1 MDVNGIVELINSV
14 GFPIIACVFMYMQ
27 VQKLNNIILELST
40 TLKAIDSRIDNIQ
53 DEIGKMGGPSNDK
66 KDWWIKIKV

>member
-1 MDVNGIVELINSV
+1 MDINSITELINSV
-14 GFPIIACVFMYMQ
+14 GFPIIACVFMYTQ

-53 DEIGKMGGPSNDK
+53 E
-66 KDWWIKIKV
+66 KIERGCNV

>member
-1 MDVNGIVELINSV
+1 MDINGIVELINSV

-53 DEIGKMGGPSNDK
+53 DEIGKMGGRHNDK
-66 KDWWIKIKV
+66 ED

>member
-1 MDVNGIVELINSV
+1 MDINGIVELINSV

-40 TLKAIDSRIDNIQ
+40 TLKAIDSRIDNMQ
-53 DEIGKMGGPSNDK
+53 DEIGKMGGLSNDK
-66 KDWWIKIKV
+66 RD

>member
-1 MDVNGIVELINSV
+1 MDINGLVELINSV

-40 TLKAIDSRIDNIQ
+40 TLKAIDNIIDNIQ
-53 DEIGKMGGPSNDK
+53 DEIGKMGGNNQ
-66 KDWWIKIKV
+66 

>member
-1 MDVNGIVELINSV
+1 MDVNGIVDLINSV

-40 TLKAIDSRIDNIQ
+40 TLKAIDSRIDIIQ

-66 KDWWIKIKV
+66 KD

>member
-53 DEIGKMGGPSNDK
+53 DEIGKMGGNK
-66 KDWWIKIKV
+66 E

>member
-1 MDVNGIVELINSV
+1 MDINGIVELINSV

-53 DEIGKMGGPSNDK
+53 DEIGKMGGVSNDK
-66 KDWWIKIKV
+66 KD

>member
-53 DEIGKMGGPSNDK
+53 DEIGKMGGSNQ
-66 KDWWIKIKV
+66 

>member
-1 MDVNGIVELINSV
+1 MDVNGIVDLINSV

-53 DEIGKMGGPSNDK
+53 DEIGKMGGSCNDK
-66 KDWWIKIKV
+66 KD

>member
-1 MDVNGIVELINSV
+1 MDVNGIVDLINSV

-53 DEIGKMGGPSNDK
+53 DEIGKMGGANQ
-66 KDWWIKIKV
+66 W

>member
-1 MDVNGIVELINSV
+1 MDVNGIVDLINSV

-53 DEIGKMGGPSNDK
+53 DEIGKMGGAK
-66 KDWWIKIKV
+66 QW

>member
-53 DEIGKMGGPSNDK
+53 DELGKMGGSSNDR
-66 KDWWIKIKV
+66 KD

>member
-1 MDVNGIVELINSV
+1 MDINGIVELINSV

-53 DEIGKMGGPSNDK
+53 DEIGKMGGTNQ
-66 KDWWIKIKV
+66 

>member
-53 DEIGKMGGPSNDK
+53 DEIVKMGGNNQ
-66 KDWWIKIKV
+66 

>member
-1 MDVNGIVELINSV
+1 MDINGIVDLINSV

-53 DEIGKMGGPSNDK
+53 DEIGKMGGSK
-66 KDWWIKIKV
+66 QC

>member
-53 DEIGKMGGPSNDK
+53 DEIGKMGGLNNDK
-66 KDWWIKIKV
+66 KD

>member
-1 MDVNGIVELINSV
+1 MDINGIVDLINSV

-53 DEIGKMGGPSNDK
+53 DEIIKIGGTSNDK
-66 KDWWIKIKV
+66 KDWWI

>member
-1 MDVNGIVELINSV
+1 MDINGIVELINSV

-53 DEIGKMGGPSNDK
+53 DEIGKMGGLGNDK
-66 KDWWIKIKV
+66 KD

>member
-1 MDVNGIVELINSV
+1 MDINGIVELINSV

-53 DEIGKMGGPSNDK
+53 DESGKMGGNN
-66 KDWWIKIKV
+66 

>member
-53 DEIGKMGGPSNDK
+53 DEIGKMGGPSNVK
-66 KDWWIKIKV
+66 KD

>member
-1 MDVNGIVELINSV
+1 MDINGIVELINSV

-53 DEIGKMGGPSNDK
+53 DEIGKMGGNNQ
-66 KDWWIKIKV
+66 

>member
-1 MDVNGIVELINSV
+1 MDVNGIVDLINSV

-53 DEIGKMGGPSNDK
+53 DEIGKMGGNNQ
-66 KDWWIKIKV
+66 

>member
-40 TLKAIDSRIDNIQ
+40 TLKAIDSRIGNIQ
-53 DEIGKMGGPSNDK
+53 DEIGKMGGNNQ
-66 KDWWIKIKV
+66 

>member
-1 MDVNGIVELINSV
+1 MELNDIMSLVNGV
-14 GFPIIACVFMYMQ
+14 GFPIVACVFMYMQ

-53 DEIGKMGGPSNDK
+53 DEIGKMGGNNQ
-66 KDWWIKIKV
+66 

>member
-1 MDVNGIVELINSV
+1 MDVNGIVDLINSV

-27 VQKLNNIILELST
+27 VQKLNSIILELST

-53 DEIGKMGGPSNDK
+53 DEIGQMGGRYNDK
-66 KDWWIKIKV
+66 KD

>member
-1 MDVNGIVELINSV
+1 MDVNGIVDLINSV

-53 DEIGKMGGPSNDK
+53 DEIGKMGVITNDK
-66 KDWWIKIKV
+66 KN

>member
-1 MDVNGIVELINSV
+1 MDINGIVELINSV

-40 TLKAIDSRIDNIQ
+40 TLKAIDNRIDNIQ
-53 DEIGKMGGPSNDK
+53 DEIGKMGGNN
-66 KDWWIKIKV
+66 

>member
-1 MDVNGIVELINSV
+1 MDVNGIVDLINSV

-53 DEIGKMGGPSNDK
+53 DEIGKMGGGNQ
-66 KDWWIKIKV
+66 

>member
-1 MDVNGIVELINSV
+1 MDINGIVELINSV

-53 DEIGKMGGPSNDK
+53 EEIGKMGGRYNDK
-66 KDWWIKIKV
+66 KDWWI

>member
-1 MDVNGIVELINSV
+1 MDINGIVELINSV

-53 DEIGKMGGPSNDK
+53 DEIGQMGGRFNDK
-66 KDWWIKIKV
+66 KD

>member
-1 MDVNGIVELINSV
+1 MDVNGIVDLINSV

-53 DEIGKMGGPSNDK
+53 DVIGKMGGPSNDK
-66 KDWWIKIKV
+66 KD

>member
-40 TLKAIDSRIDNIQ
+40 TLKAIDNRIDNIQ
-53 DEIGKMGGPSNDK
+53 DEIGKMGGLSNDK
-66 KDWWIKIKV
+66 KD

>member
-40 TLKAIDSRIDNIQ
+40 TLKAIDSRIDSIQ
-53 DEIGKMGGPSNDK
+53 DEIGKIGGNK
-66 KDWWIKIKV
+66 EW

>member
-53 DEIGKMGGPSNDK
+53 DEIGKMGGSSNDK
-66 KDWWIKIKV
+66 KDWWV

>member
-1 MDVNGIVELINSV
+1 MDINGIVDLINSV

-53 DEIGKMGGPSNDK
+53 DEIGKMGGSSNDK
-66 KDWWIKIKV
+66 KD

>member
-53 DEIGKMGGPSNDK
+53 DEIGQMGGRYNDK
-66 KDWWIKIKV
+66 KD

>member
-1 MDVNGIVELINSV
+1 MDINGIVDLINSV
-14 GFPIIACVFMYMQ
+14 GFPIIACIFMLMQ

-53 DEIGKMGGPSNDK
+53 DEIGKMGGSSNDK
-66 KDWWIKIKV
+66 KD

>member
-1 MDVNGIVELINSV
+1 MDTNGIVELINSV

-53 DEIGKMGGPSNDK
+53 DEIGKMGGNNK
-66 KDWWIKIKV
+66 W